1 MKRDKTRSKS
11 HQSKKF
17 FPQNFFSSLIELLFL
32 TAEEEEEEEEEE
44 EDKDHEREED
54 KEEEK

>member
-32 TAEEEEEEEEEE
+32 TAEEEEEEEEE
-44 EDKDHEREED
+44 DKDHEREED

>member
-32 TAEEEEEEEEEE
+32 TAEEEEEEEE
-44 EDKDHEREED
+44 DKDHEREED